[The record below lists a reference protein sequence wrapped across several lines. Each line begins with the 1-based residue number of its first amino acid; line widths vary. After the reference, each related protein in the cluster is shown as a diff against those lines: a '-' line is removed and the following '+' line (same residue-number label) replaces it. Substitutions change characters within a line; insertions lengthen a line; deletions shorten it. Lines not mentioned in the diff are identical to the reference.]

1 MTQETPHIRLGELL
15 KEAEILTSDFIK
27 EALSQYEDQGL
38 PLGKVLVMSGY
49 LSDFQL
55 RNTLDLQYM
64 VNDGLLPM
72 AKAIKVLKIAHKE
85 DCTLADAFEK
95 SGIIQPE
102 EQETNKL
109 GQLLVE
115 SKVIANEELDDCL
128 SSSNRTSLPLGHIL
142 CHRTLVSQPLIN
154 KALLVQQL
162 IRRGQIMRKQ
172 GITAIEEGAAREVKL
187 TKLEINKTFK
197 RLPLKNTPLLGDL
210 LIQTNI
216 CTERQVRDS
225 LLASVTHCTTLGDA
239 LVQSKQVSDY
249 FVSEAIVIQEMMD
262 NSTLELEQAKEAL
275 IEMRAHR
282 VSAIQAAAEAST
294 YRMRLN
300 QSKLLIDLLCQTGT
314 LDVLKLP
321 SDVQERTD
329 VNYNQVSYVC
339 KALKPLI
346 GEKGLFSALRCVDL
360 INRKTITHEK
370 AIVAIEFANKSG
382 MDIEQ
387 ALYMLGV
394 TERTRLRE
402 VDPAPKPSQPA

>member
-27 EALSQYEDQGL
+27 EALSQYEEQGL
-38 PLGKVLVMSGY
+38 PLGKVLVISGY

-72 AKAIKVLKIAHKE
+72 AQAIKVLKIAHKE
-85 DCTLADAFEK
+85 DCSLADAFEK

-115 SKVIANEELDDCL
+115 SKVITNEELDDCL

-172 GITAIEEGAAREVKL
+172 GITAIEEGAAREVKF

-225 LLASVTHCTTLGDA
+225 LLASVAHCTTFGDA

-282 VSAIQAAAEAST
+282 VSAIQAAAEACT

-321 SDVQERTD
+321 SDVQERAD

-402 VDPAPKPSQPA
+402 VDAAPKPSHPA

>member
-15 KEAEILTSDFIK
+15 KEADILTSDFIK

-38 PLGKVLVMSGY
+38 PLGKVLVISGY

-72 AKAIKVLKIAHKE
+72 AAAIKVLKVAHKE
-85 DCTLADAFEK
+85 DCALTDAFEK
-95 SGIIQPE
+95 AGIIQPE

-115 SKVIANEELDDCL
+115 SKVISNDQLEDCL

-154 KALLVQQL
+154 RTLLVQQL

-172 GITAIEEGAAREVKL
+172 GITAIESAATREVKF

-197 RLPLKNTPLLGDL
+197 RMPLKNTPLLGDL

-225 LLASVTHCTTLGDA
+225 LLASVAHCTTFGDA
-239 LVQSKQVSDY
+239 LVQAKQVSDY
-249 FVSEAIVIQEMMD
+249 FVSEAVVIQEMID
-262 NSTLELEQAKEAL
+262 NNTLEIDQAKEAM

-282 VSAIQAAAEAST
+282 VSAIQAASEACT

-300 QSKLLIDLLCQTGT
+300 QSKLLVDLLCETGT
-314 LDVLKLP
+314 IDVLKLP
-321 SDVQERTD
+321 ADVQERTD

-339 KALKPLI
+339 KALKPLV
-346 GEKGLFSALRCVDL
+346 GEKGLYSALRCVDL

-370 AIVAIEFANKSG
+370 AIVAIEFANKSS

-387 ALYMLGV
+387 SLYMLGV
-394 TERTRLRE
+394 IERTRLRE
-402 VDPAPKPSQPA
+402 VDPAPKPSRPA